1 MKKDLVVKDNALINA
16 SYSLNLVEQRLILLA
31 IIILREH
38 THNMELDHIAFN
50 RPIKITADKYIKS
63 FDVSQST
70 TYETLKDACKTLF
83 ARQFSFQEP
92 RENGKVAYKTTRWVS
107 DIAYIENSAT
117 VEFTFAPSVLPLI
130 TYLEKHLTSYELK
143 VVSKLTS
150 GYAIRL
156 YELLISWRST
166 GKTPFI
172 SLQDFRQK
180 MGILDTEYQRMGP
193 FKERVLHIAL
203 EQINEHTD
211 IIVSYEQH
219 KEGRT
224 ITGFSFQFK
233 SKADEKKI
241 SQRDQDTPDL
251 FVNMTDPQ
259 RHLFANKLSKLPE
272 MSHYSQGTESYEQ
285 FANRIAD
292 MILDPE
298 KFQELLP
305 YLKQVGFKI

>member
-1 MKKDLVVKDNALINA
+1 MGNELVVKDNALINA
-16 SYSLNLVEQRLILLA
+16 SYSLSLIEQRLILLA
-31 IIILREH
+31 IVALRDDL
-38 THNMELDHIAFN
+38 HNKPLNSLLDK
-50 RPIKITADKYIKS
+50 PIRITANSYIKT
-63 FDVSQST
+63 FKVDPST
-70 TYETLKDACKTLF
+70 AYKGLKDACRTLF
-83 ARQFSFQEP
+83 ARQFSYQET
-92 RENGKVAYKTTRWVS
+92 REKGYVANFTSRWVQK
-107 DIAYIENSAT
+107 IAYIDNLAA
-117 VEFTFAPSVLPLI
+117 VEFLFAVDVIPLI
-130 TYLEKHLTSYELK
+130 TELEKHLTSYELK
-143 VVSKLTS
+143 QVASLKS

-156 YELLISWRST
+156 YELLISWRSV

-211 IIVSYEQH
+211 IIASYEQH

-233 SKADEKKI
+233 SKTEEKKI

-251 FVNMTDPQ
+251 FVKMTDPQ

-305 YLKQVGFKI
+305 YLKQVGFKV